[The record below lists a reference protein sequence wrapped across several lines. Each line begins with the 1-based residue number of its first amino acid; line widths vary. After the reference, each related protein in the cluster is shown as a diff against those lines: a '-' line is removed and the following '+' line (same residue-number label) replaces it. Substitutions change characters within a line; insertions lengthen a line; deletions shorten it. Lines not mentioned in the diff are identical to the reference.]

1 MSELLELSGVSKTF
15 GLRGGR
21 SVRAVTDVSLTVPEG
36 STLGLVGESGC
47 GKSTLARCIV
57 GLHPVDTGS
66 IRFDGRE
73 LVGLGRRA
81 LRDVR
86 RELVMV
92 FQDPFASLNPRR
104 RVGEIVAAP
113 LDIHDLCRGTERTRR
128 VAGMLERVGL
138 SADHARRYPHEFS
151 GGQRQRIGLA
161 RALIT
166 QPRLVVCDEPVS
178 ALDVSVQAQILN
190 LLADLQSELSLTLVF
205 IAHDLGVVRHIARDV
220 AVMYLGRIVEQGPA
234 DNLFDGPLHPY
245 SSGLLAAVPV
255 PDPAARI
262 DDADVLSGDV
272 PSTTT
277 ALHGCAFHPRCP
289 YADER
294 CRTDG
299 PDLRTLA
306 PGRRAACH
314 HPLAADD
321 DPGVAPGPSLAGS
334 SSAPKP

>member
-1 MSELLELSGVSKTF
+1 MTDLLQLDGVSKSF
-15 GLRGGR
+15 RLHGGR
-21 SVRAVTDVSLTVPEG
+21 ELHAVSDVTLTVPSG

-57 GLHPVDTGS
+57 GLHQVDSGS

-73 LVGLGRRA
+73 LVGLRRRG

-113 LDIHDLCRGTERTRR
+113 LDIHDLCRGAERNRR
-128 VAGMLERVGL
+128 VAAMLERVGL
-138 SADHARRYPHEFS
+138 ESDHARRYPHEFS

-166 QPRLVVCDEPVS
+166 EPKLVVCDEPVS

-190 LLADLQSELSLTLVF
+190 LLADLQAELELTLVF

-234 DNLFDGPLHPY
+234 DDLFADPHHPY
-245 SSGLLAAVPV
+245 SSGLLASVPV
-255 PDPAARI
+255 PDPEARI
-262 DDADVLSGDV
+262 DDAAVLTGDV
-272 PSTTT
+272 PSTTA
-277 ALHGCAFHPRCP
+277 ALSGCAFHPRCAF
-289 YADER
+289 ADER
-294 CRTDG
+294 CRADV
-299 PDLRTLA
+299 PELRELD
-306 PGRRAACH
+306 PGRVAACH
-314 HPLAADD
+314 HPLH
-321 DPGVAPGPSLAGS
+321 APERIAGATTS
-334 SSAPKP
+334 TGASR

>member
-1 MSELLELSGVSKTF
+1 MLELSGVNKTF
-15 GLRGGR
+15 RLHGGR
-21 SVRAVTDVSLTVPEG
+21 SVRAVKDVSLIIPAGT
-36 STLGLVGESGC
+36 TLGLVGESGC

-66 IRFDGRE
+66 ITFGGRE
-73 LVGLGRRA
+73 LTSLSRRS
-81 LRDVR
+81 LRGVR

-104 RVGEIVAAP
+104 RVGEIIAAP

-128 VAGMLERVGL
+128 VAAMLDRVGL

-166 QPRLVVCDEPVS
+166 EPRLVVCDEPVS

-205 IAHDLGVVRHIARDV
+205 IAHDLGVVRHIAHHV

-234 DNLFDGPLHPY
+234 DDLFGSPLHPY

-255 PDPAARI
+255 PDPAAWI
-262 DDADVLSGDV
+262 DDVDVLSGDV
-272 PSTTT
+272 PSIT
-277 ALHGCAFHPRCP
+277 AALQGCDFHPRCP

-294 CRTDG
+294 CRTDV
-299 PDLRTLA
+299 PDLRELA
-306 PGRRAACH
+306 TGRHAACH
-314 HPLAADD
+314 HPLAADGN
-321 DPGVAPGPSLAGS
+321 PAATLEPPLAGS
-334 SSAPKP
+334 SAPPNL